1 VGRQTVT
8 DPSRLLETLF
18 EELTALS
25 TIYNPAPPQGGV
37 LYHYTDFSGLQGIL
51 QSHKLW
57 ATYADGDLRPKHSV
71 SAEPRGTQTFH
82 CRIEFELLAKY
93 QSSGR

>member
-1 VGRQTVT
+1 V
-8 DPSRLLETLF
+8 ETLF
-18 EELTALS
+18 EELTGLS
-25 TIYNPAPPQGGV
+25 TIYNPAPAQGGV

-57 ATYADGDLRPKHSV
+57 ATYTDGDLRPKHSV
-71 SAEPRGTQTFH
+71 SAEPRGPQTFH
-82 CRIEFELLAKY
+82 CRIELELLAQY